1 MNSVNATIAP
11 EPDALEEFWQVSRK
25 HVGYAAFEAL
35 LGSVAHST
43 IQPPA
48 FQYSKDAGEA
58 DAWVEQLKT
67 VGKAVLVTPL
77 NDFPDE
83 DLPRRGDLAIV
94 CDGRGA
100 PAALALTVEVTREAD
115 TVREQLTLVYPQLAE
130 QK

>member
-1 MNSVNATIAP
+1 MKPVNATIAP
-11 EPDALEEFWQVSRK
+11 APDALEEFWQVSRK

-48 FQYSKDAGEA
+48 FQYSEDARQA

-67 VGKAVLVTPL
+67 TGKAVLVTPL
-77 NDFPDE
+77 GDFPYG
-83 DLPRRGDLAIV
+83 DLPHQGDLAIV
-94 CDGRGA
+94 CDGRGI
-100 PAALALTVEVTREAD
+100 PAALALTVEVTRESD
-115 TVREQLTLVYPQLAE
+115 TVHEHLTLVYPQLAG

>member
-1 MNSVNATIAP
+1 M
-11 EPDALEEFWQVSRK
+11 
-25 HVGYAAFEAL
+25 
-35 LGSVAHST
+35 AHST

-115 TVREQLTLVYPQLAE
+115 TVREQLTLVYPQLVE